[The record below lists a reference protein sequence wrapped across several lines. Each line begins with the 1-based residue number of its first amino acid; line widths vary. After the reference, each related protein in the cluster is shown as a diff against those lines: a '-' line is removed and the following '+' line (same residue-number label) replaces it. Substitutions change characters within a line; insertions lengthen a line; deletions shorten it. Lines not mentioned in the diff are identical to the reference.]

1 VPRYYRKI
9 IKIRAEDSPNVR
21 MAMAKIKLGLKPE
34 RCNEIPGVLTYDE
47 YVQRRTTW
55 DPVRQSIGLDAE
67 FWEGAETLLY
77 PPDWLNKAERLHDTI
92 CTWKRHAKG
101 IGVDPAEGGANT
113 AMAAVD
119 EYGLME
125 LVSRRTPDTN
135 AIPNEILAF
144 MIKHGVPPERVRID
158 RGGGGKIH
166 ANILRERGY
175 NVQTVAFG
183 EPVTN
188 EEKLNRRRR
197 KKSHDEAIVEK
208 EERYHFKN
216 RRAEMYGTLRVF
228 LDPSLKR
235 YVGNKDEFTGFALPA
250 EYIELRR
257 QLSLIPLSYDQ
268 EGRLYLLPKY
278 KRSPNSTERTLTEI
292 IGCSPDEADALVL
305 AIHAMQH
312 LTRRIKITAF

>member
-1 VPRYYRKI
+1 
-9 IKIRAEDSPNVR
+9 
-21 MAMAKIKLGLKPE
+21 
-34 RCNEIPGVLTYDE
+34 
-47 YVQRRTTW
+47 
-55 DPVRQSIGLDAE
+55 
-67 FWEGAETLLY
+67 
-77 PPDWLNKAERLHDTI
+77 
-92 CTWKRHAKG
+92 
-101 IGVDPAEGGANT
+101 
-113 AMAAVD
+113 
-119 EYGLME
+119 
-125 LVSRRTPDTN
+125 
-135 AIPNEILAF
+135 
-144 MIKHGVPPERVRID
+144 
-158 RGGGGKIH
+158 
-166 ANILRERGY
+166 
-175 NVQTVAFG
+175 
-183 EPVTN
+183 VTN

-197 KKSHDEAIVEK
+197 KKSHDEAIIEK

-235 YVGNKDEFTGFALPA
+235 YVGNKDEFTGFGLPA